1 MLELAGAGLSSS
13 PDEDGVSWIEHLRT
27 ADLSVGTYVIPAG
40 GSDPQD
46 PHTEDE
52 IYVVRSG
59 RAVLSGPDRQIEVSA
74 GSVVFVAA
82 GEQHRFEQVSEELIV
97 IVLFGPAEGSRGGAD

>member
-1 MLELAGAGLSSS
+1 MIELAGAGLSSP

-46 PHTEDE
+46 PHTEEE

-59 RAVLSGPDRQIEVSA
+59 RAVLSGPDREIEVGP

-82 GEQHRFEQVSEELIV
+82 GEQHRFEQVSEELVLIV
-97 IVLFGPAEGSRGGAD
+97 VFGPAEGSREFAG